1 MKNKENLTEFIEF
14 RVTKSEKEKLN
25 TFIKIN
31 KTTRS
36 KFFREIVKKILTG
49 NNQ

>member
-14 RVTKSEKEKLN
+14 RVTKAEKEKLN
-25 TFIKIN
+25 NIVKVN
-31 KTTRS
+31 KTTQS
-36 KFFREIVKKILTG
+36 KFFREIVTKILTD